1 MLDKDCFFKPHKDT
15 PRAMNMFASLVLIF
29 PTPHEGGELAFRHK
43 GKEWIFDASKTL
55 AEANSVSDS
64 SKANVAY
71 VAFFSD
77 VEHEVFKVTSGHRIT
92 ITYNLYYDSSKRNTE
107 DIMRTSRLSYVEEAF
122 KARLEEILR
131 DESFLPDGGYLG
143 FGLIH
148 KYPAPTRDRMDN
160 QCLPAGPLKGND
172 ALVQRVFGDLGLN
185 PKLRVL
191 YEENGV
197 HVLLES
203 DVDVGGVNLYD
214 DSLLETLDRDYNGK
228 IIQNIDYENEETS
241 WGEPEYHIH
250 WVTDV
255 TKFNEIEQV
264 YATYGNEVQTDFF
277 YAHFCL
283 TVQIGKP
290 GSRTEYEE
298 DE

>member
-1 MLDKDCFFKPHKDT
+1 
-15 PRAMNMFASLVLIF
+15 MNMFASLVLIF

-55 AEANSVSDS
+55 AESNSVSNS

-92 ITYNLYYDSSKRNTE
+92 ITYNLYYDSTGHSKLNAE
-107 DIMRTSRLSYVEEAF
+107 DTMRTSRLSYVEEAF

-148 KYPAPTRDRMDN
+148 KYPT
-160 QCLPAGPLKGND
+160 LPYGKEASIFNCLKGND
-172 ALVQRVFGDLGLN
+172 ALVQRVFA
-185 PKLRVL
+185 
-191 YEENGV
+191 
-197 HVLLES
+197 
-203 DVDVGGVNLYD
+203 DVGLKPRPRLLYREGDRIQILLPHDVRLDGIGIESESLSEALLD
-214 DSLLETLDRDYNGK
+214 DYTGTM
-228 IIQNIDYENEETS
+228 IQNIDYENRKTS
-241 WGEPEYHIH
+241 KGRPRYDIH
-250 WVTDV
+250 WVTNVTDFNDV
-255 TKFNEIEQV
+255 EEV
-264 YATYGNEVQTDFF
+264 YATYGNEAIASYL
-277 YAHFCL
+277 YASFCL

-290 GSRTEYEE
+290 GTRTEYEE
-298 DE
+298 IDE